1 MTPPRVLLPFLL
13 SLLPALVPAATP
25 ATRLPPAG
33 IEVPAAAR
41 AELTAAAAA
50 LAADLAQLRAELV
63 EPSRKELLELTPDAE
78 IFHKAVDWALRHDEF
93 FDLKQVAAAHRAL
106 ATGRERVAAL
116 RRGEAPWRNAT
127 GLVVR
132 GYRSRIDG
140 SVQPYGLVIPPDL
153 TPGQPRRLMVWLL
166 GRGEKRTELA
176 FIGEREAGPPQLTPC
191 DTVTL
196 IPYGRF
202 CNATKFAGETDVFEA
217 LAAVQAEQSID
228 PNRILVAGFS
238 MGGAST
244 WHLATHHA
252 GLWAAAAPG
261 AGFAETAAYAKV
273 FAPGKEPPTAWE
285 QKLWGWY
292 DATAYARNLSHCPT
306 IAYSGEIDPQKQ
318 AADVMTAA
326 LAQEGLTLPHLI
338 GPGTAH
344 KYHPEVRQ
352 DLTARLEAL
361 LDRGRDPRPAKL
373 QVTTRTLRYPGA
385 SWLRFEGLAE
395 HWSRADLEG
404 TLRDDT
410 TVEVTTR
417 GTTAVRLLLP
427 GLRQVK
433 IDGQAVALPASPA
446 PETVLHRQD
455 GVWRAGPPPTGP
467 RKRPGLTG
475 PVNDAFLVRFLF
487 VRPTGKAW
495 HPAVGAWTTAELER
509 ARSLWRTLFRGD
521 APIKDD
527 TAVTAEDLAQSHLIL
542 WGDPGANR
550 LLARLLP
557 DLPLQW
563 DARTLTFRGERRD
576 AAHHAPIL
584 IYPNPLNPEK
594 YVVLNTGIDFRDHGY
609 GSNSLQT
616 PKLPDHAIV
625 DLREPPG
632 SRWPGRIVAAGFF
645 DEAWR

>member
-1 MTPPRVLLPFLL
+1 MTPPRVFLSLLL
-13 SLLPALVPAATP
+13 LLPALVPAATP

-153 TPGQPRRLMVWLL
+153 TPGRPRRLMVWLL

-361 LDRGRDPRPAKL
+361 LDRGRDPRPATL

-404 TLRDDT
+404 TLRDNT
-410 TVEVTTR
+410 AVEVTTR
-417 GTTAVRLLLP
+417 GTTAVRLVLP
-427 GLRQVK
+427 GLRSVK
-433 IDGQAVALPASPA
+433 IDGQEVTLPAPA

-455 GVWRAGPPPTGP
+455 GVWRAGPPPAGP

-475 PVNDAFLVRFLF
+475 PVNDAFLDRFLF

-527 TAVTAEDLAQSHLIL
+527 TAVTAEDLASSHIVL
-542 WGDPGANR
+542 WGDPGANQ

-557 DLPLQW
+557 DLPLHW
-563 DARTLTFRGERRD
+563 DARNLTFRGERHD

-594 YVVLNTGIDFRDHGY
+594 YVVLNTCIDFRDHGY

-616 PKLPDHAIV
+616 PKLPDHAVI
-625 DLREPPG
+625 DLRAPPG
-632 SRWPGRIVAAGFF
+632 PRWPGRIVAAGFF

>member
-1 MTPPRVLLPFLL
+1 
-13 SLLPALVPAATP
+13 APAATP

-33 IEVPAAAR
+33 IEIPAAAR
-41 AELTAAAAA
+41 ADLTTAAAA
-50 LAADLAQLRAELV
+50 LAADLASLRAELAARSN
-63 EPSRKELLELTPDAE
+63 PELLELTPDAE

-153 TPGQPRRLMVWLL
+153 TPGRPRRLMVWLL

-176 FIGEREAGPPQLTPC
+176 FIGERESGPPQLTPC

-217 LAAVQAEQSID
+217 LAAVRTEQPID
-228 PNRILVAGFS
+228 PDRILVAGFS

-306 IAYSGEIDPQKQ
+306 LAYSGEIDPQKQ
-318 AADVMTAA
+318 AADVMAAA

-344 KYHPEVRQ
+344 KDHPEVRQ
-352 DLTARLEAL
+352 DLTARLEAR
-361 LDRGRDPRPAKL
+361 LDRGRDPRPAL
-373 QVTTRTLRYPGA
+373 LRVTTRTLRYPGA

-404 TLRDDT
+404 RLRGDT
-410 TVEVTTR
+410 AEVTTR
-417 GTTAVRLLLP
+417 GTTAVRLVLP
-427 GLRQVK
+427 GLRTVK
-433 IDGQAVALPASPA
+433 IDGQDVPLPAPA
-446 PETVLHRQD
+446 PETLLHRQD
-455 GVWRAGPPPTGP
+455 GVWRAGPPPAGP

-475 PVNDAFLVRFLF
+475 PVN
-487 VRPTGKAW
+487 
-495 HPAVGAWTTAELER
+495 
-509 ARSLWRTLFRGD
+509 
-521 APIKDD
+521 
-527 TAVTAEDLAQSHLIL
+527 
-542 WGDPGANR
+542 
-550 LLARLLP
+550 
-557 DLPLQW
+557 
-563 DARTLTFRGERRD
+563 
-576 AAHHAPIL
+576 
-584 IYPNPLNPEK
+584 
-594 YVVLNTGIDFRDHGY
+594 
-609 GSNSLQT
+609 
-616 PKLPDHAIV
+616 
-625 DLREPPG
+625 
-632 SRWPGRIVAAGFF
+632 
-645 DEAWR
+645 

>member
-13 SLLPALVPAATP
+13 LLPALAPAATP

-33 IEVPAAAR
+33 IEIPAAAR
-41 AELTAAAAA
+41 AELTAGAAA
-50 LAADLAQLRAELV
+50 LAADLASLRAELAKRSN
-63 EPSRKELLELTPDAE
+63 PELLELTPDAE

-93 FDLKQVAAAHRAL
+93 FDLKHIAAAQRAL

-140 SVQPYGLVIPPDL
+140 SVQPYGLVLPPDL
-153 TPGQPRRLMVWLL
+153 TPGRPRRLMVWLL

-217 LAAVQAEQSID
+217 LAAVRAEQPID
-228 PNRILVAGFS
+228 PDRILVAGFS

-318 AADVMTAA
+318 AADVMAAA

-361 LDRGRDPRPAKL
+361 LERGRDPRPAKL

-395 HWSRADLEG
+395 HWSRADLAG
-404 TLRDDT
+404 TLHGDT
-410 TVEVTTR
+410 AVDVTTR
-417 GTTAVRLLLP
+417 GTTSVRLLLP
-427 GLRQVK
+427 NLRQVR
-433 IDGQAVALPASPA
+433 IDGQEVALPGAPA

-455 GVWRAGPPPTGP
+455 GTWRAGPPPAGP

-475 PVNDAFLVRFLF
+475 PVNDAFLERFLF
-487 VRPTGKAW
+487 VRPTGTAW
-495 HPAVGAWTTAELER
+495 NPAVGAWATAELER
-509 ARSLWRTLFRGD
+509 ARHLWRALFRGD
-521 APIKDD
+521 APVKDD
-527 TAVTAEDLAQSHLIL
+527 TAVTAEDLASSHIVL
-542 WGDPGANR
+542 WGDPGANQ

-557 DLPLQW
+557 GLPLQW
-563 DARTLTFRGERRD
+563 DARTLTFRGARLE

-584 IYPNPLNPEK
+584 IYPNPLNPDK

-625 DLREPPG
+625 DLREAPG
-632 SRWPGRIVAAGFF
+632 ARWPGRIVAAGFF